1 MGLGILVNGFLQIG
15 RADGAEKSLPMTGE
29 GIAMGHRHYFF
40 GNRHDKLL
48 RFKNGVN
55 KIL

>member
-1 MGLGILVNGFLQIG
+1 LVNGFLQIG